1 MHVEGKIKRILDAF
15 TMLQEDSD
23 ARRYGVEHQLSSFNT
38 VRHNDGSPKMKKE
51 LMTKSGQ

>member
-15 TMLQEDSD
+15 TMLQEDLD